1 MARGTDDAVTV
12 AGGNGVYD
20 TADDADTISV
30 TVSDASI
37 AGSADG
43 DTATVYGN
51 GGDDT
56 INIDGDGSATVFGG
70 AGDDTDQRDGGC
82 WFA

>member
-1 MARGTDDAVTV
+1 MTV
-12 AGGNGVYD
+12 AGGNGIFD

-30 TVSDASI
+30 TVSDAPQWRH
-37 AGSADG
+37 DG

-70 AGDDTDQRDGGC
+70 AGDDTIT
-82 WFA
+82 